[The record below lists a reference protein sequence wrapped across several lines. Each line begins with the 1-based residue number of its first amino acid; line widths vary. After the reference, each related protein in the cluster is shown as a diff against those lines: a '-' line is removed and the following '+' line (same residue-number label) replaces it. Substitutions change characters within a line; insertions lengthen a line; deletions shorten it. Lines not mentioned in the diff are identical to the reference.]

1 MEVVHRG
8 KVEASVVIK
17 AEDGVTGEEPAGMGK
32 LEGPVEL
39 DASDKDDDAGVVE
52 LAGIDK
58 VDPIMPEGI
67 DDVTGREDTAG
78 DSELAELVIVGT
90 GTLDRGL
97 EEMDG
102 TATTDDDSV
111 IGKELAIVDELNI
124 GTSEGVAMGEDDG
137 SGTGKEVSVADTL
150 DVCTGTGGVTITIDG
165 RVSEV
170 DVVAVGAVERLVEV
184 SDSVV
189 ASLGSANEV
198 KPPKGSIP

>member
-1 MEVVHRG
+1 M
-8 KVEASVVIK
+8 IK

-32 LEGPVEL
+32 LEVLVEPN
-39 DASDKDDDAGVVE
+39 ASDKDDDAGVVE
-52 LAGIDK
+52 LAGID
-58 VDPIMPEGI
+58 
-67 DDVTGREDTAG
+67 DVTGRGDTAG
-78 DSELAELVIVGT
+78 DSELAELVIVRT

-102 TATTDDDSV
+102 AATTDDESV
-111 IGKELAIVDELNI
+111 IGKELAMVDELDI
-124 GTSEGVAMGEDDG
+124 GTSEGVAMSEDDG
-137 SGTGKEVSVADTL
+137 SGTGKEVSVADTR

-165 RVSEV
+165 RVSGV
-170 DVVAVGAVERLVEV
+170 DVVAIGAVERLVEV